1 MATGGGLGLNFTPS
15 EGPKVEK
22 KIAVLGH
29 SFVLGLP
36 LPGRINIDSEDRQ
49 IALVRKFFRPG
60 ATVANIQEG
69 VNWGRYL
76 AYKPDLTILVIGG
89 NDIKPASKP
98 VEIARAI
105 IQLGKRIE
113 LETGG
118 KVKILTIER
127 RPVPVGV
134 SAISYN
140 R

>member
-1 MATGGGLGLNFTPS
+1 M
-15 EGPKVEK
+15 
-22 KIAVLGH
+22 
-29 SFVLGLP
+29 
-36 LPGRINIDSEDRQ
+36 
-49 IALVRKFFRPG
+49 
-60 ATVANIQEG
+60 
-69 VNWGRYL
+69 NWGRYL
-76 AYKPDLTILVIGG
+76 AYKPNLTILVIGG

-140 R
+140 RQRTSINRYLKHRDEFTWGKLIFSEAQDGDSQDGVHLRERAMTDLAHKLVWHMERFVESVNF